1 MDLHGC
7 MVAATEGGRDGA
19 GESDI
24 FSQCTDRGHVST
36 EGKMTD
42 AKGEHADMCV
52 SLSRANWL
60 VHSHPDECTTG
71 RAGEEKIVDEGEKTD
86 VMKGGRELES
96 GVNKQTGERRIIVFC
111 TQEKGK

>member
-7 MVAATEGGRDGA
+7 MVAATEGGRDRA

-52 SLSRANWL
+52 FLSRANWL
-60 VHSHPDECTTG
+60 VHSHLDECTTG
-71 RAGEEKIVDEGEKTD
+71 EEKVDEGEKKE
-86 VMKGGRELES
+86 VMKEGRELES
-96 GVNKQTGERRIIVFC
+96 GVNKQTGEHRIIVFC
-111 TQEKGK
+111 TPEKKKK